1 LAENQELSSN
11 SFDLCGFLDES
22 GNLLYITPTI
32 NETLGYE
39 ARGLAGK
46 SLFDIIHPDDREEVM
61 RSFSAIAPD
70 AIFIMEFRLE
80 HVDGSWRTFRVMANK
95 LPQRMEIAE
104 LAISLRESTD
114 GRQAAKDPE
123 KRERYLEALTENSMD
138 IIAVIGK
145 DDRFAYANRA
155 TKLVLGYEAEEV
167 AGKRWQEFVPL
178 KDRKLL
184 TALFEDETAGRP
196 CPSRIE
202 FRALHKD
209 GSFRHLEGIGRMLS
223 DGVPDGILVN
233 LRDISKRKI
242 MEREL
247 CARNEEL
254 EAFAYTISHDLTTP
268 VAVVESYAKTA
279 LEADARGRTE
289 AERECLESIIQAAHR
304 MTRLIDSL
312 LQYARAGRIESQA
325 EMVACDEVLSEV
337 LMSLSELMSHKS
349 VKVTV
354 SSDMPTLPIDGTK
367 LYQVF
372 LNLIENAVK
381 HGGNRPQLEIEVGAR
396 NEAGRAVFFVKDNG
410 HGIPLNTRKAIFE
423 PFKHFSVSGSTG
435 LGIGLSTVERAVSS
449 WGGAV
454 WVESSEGR
462 GSTFFFSGP
471 PMS

>member
-1 LAENQELSSN
+1 LAENQELNSN
-11 SFDLCGFLDES
+11 SLDLCGFLDES

-32 NETLGYE
+32 NEIIGFEESELT
-39 ARGLAGK
+39 GK
-46 SLFDIIHPDDREEVM
+46 SLFALMHPDDREDVM
-61 RSFSAIAPD
+61 HDCSAVAPGG
-70 AIFIMEFRLE
+70 IVYMEFRLE
-80 HVDGSWRTFRVMANK
+80 HKDGSWRSFKARANK
-95 LPQRMEIAE
+95 MPQQIE
-104 LAISLRESTD
+104 LRGLTISLRETGD
-114 GRQAAKDPE
+114 GRQAAEEPE
-123 KRERYLEALTENSMD
+123 NRARFLEALTENSMD

-145 DDRFAYANRA
+145 DDRFAYTNRA

-184 TALFEDETAGRP
+184 TALLEDAAAGRP
-196 CPSRIE
+196 CPSRME

-209 GSFRHLEGIGRMLS
+209 GSFRHMEGIGKRFS
-223 DGVPDGILVN
+223 NGVPDGILVN
-233 LRDISKRKI
+233 LRDISKRKT
-242 MEREL
+242 MEKEL

-325 EMVACDEVLSEV
+325 EMVECNEVLREV
-337 LMSLSELMSHKS
+337 LMSLSELMSRKG
-349 VKVTV
+349 VKVAV
-354 SSDMPTLPIDGTK
+354 SSDMPSLPIDGTK

-372 LNLIENAVK
+372 LNLIENAIK
-381 HGGNRPQLEIEVGAR
+381 HGGDRPQLEIEVGVR

-410 HGIPLNTRKAIFE
+410 HGIPLNMRKAIFE
-423 PFKHFSVSGSTG
+423 PFKHVSVSGSTG
-435 LGIGLSTVERAVSS
+435 LGIGLSTVERAESS

-454 WVESSEGR
+454 WVESSEGQ

-471 PMS
+471 PMP